1 MAIKDDPM
9 FRKIQSIYVARHYYF
24 ADLRFHLSRSIGP
37 YVFLAMYR
45 FALIYNRSAAL
56 AYLLASL
63 RSRVTE
69 TGLTLLKVNLQAIVA
84 NYFSAN
90 KLVSKNPKPSRMFD
104 RLLVVAYPTPNRK
117 GLVFIKFTETFH
129 ILLLDPTT
137 VRRLLRDY
145 HLVLEP
151 SWSGYALPEILA
163 WTAFAHSKIFIEC
176 AEKDDFRLIS
186 ELKGNLVPL
195 RIGSGDWV
203 DYGATSAEA
212 YRSPT
217 AKKYDITLVANFNPI
232 KRIHVFFRMLNK
244 ITAHKPIK
252 AALVCANFG
261 SQRLA
266 VEKLLSLHRHLEINY
281 FVDLNTAQLNEILLE
296 SKYVSL
302 LTLKEGSNRS
312 LFEAVALNCPII
324 LLAGNVGVN
333 RDNVNAATGHI
344 FTEKEIVRFFIGNPD
359 PTKHP
364 RHWGIEHISH
374 GASMEKVL
382 QAVYG
387 SDYRT
392 LYGQF
397 FRNKVNSPEMA
408 YDYEDA
414 LFNRKANHDCLNRY
428 FSDCD

>member
-1 MAIKDDPM
+1 M
-9 FRKIQSIYVARHYYF
+9 FKTAQSIYIARHYYL
-24 ADLRFHLSRSIGP
+24 ADLRFHLSRSVGP
-37 YVFLAMYR
+37 YVFLALYR
-45 FALIYNRSAAL
+45 LALIHNRSAAW

-69 TGLTLLKVNLQAIVA
+69 IGLALLKANLQAIVA
-84 NYFSAN
+84 DYFSAN
-90 KLVSKNPKPSRMFD
+90 KTAPKNPKPSRMFD
-104 RLLVVAYPTPNRK
+104 RLLVVAYPARDRK
-117 GLVFIKFTETFH
+117 GLVFIKFTETFDS
-129 ILLLDPTT
+129 LLLDPTI

-163 WTAFAHSKIFIEC
+163 WSAFGNTKIFIEC
-176 AEKDDFRLIS
+176 ADKDDFRLIS

-203 DYGATSAEA
+203 DYGATSAEF
-212 YRSPT
+212 YQSPE
-217 AKKYDITLVANFNPI
+217 AKKYDLTLVANFNPI
-232 KRIHVFFRMLNK
+232 KRIHIFFRILNK
-244 ITAHKPIK
+244 VTAHKPIK

-266 VEKLLSLHRHLEINY
+266 VEKSLRLYHHLDIDY
-281 FVDLNTAQLNEILLE
+281 FVDLNTVRLNEVLLD

-312 LFEAVALNCPII
+312 LFEAMALNCPII

-333 RDNVNAATGHI
+333 RDNVNSATGHI
-344 FTEKEIVRFFIGNPD
+344 FTEKQFVRFFIDNPES
-359 PTKHP
+359 KQYP
-364 RHWGIEHISH
+364 RHWGVEHISH

-397 FRNKVNSPEMA
+397 CRNKVNSPEMA